1 MPIAAGNELSIAV
14 TADDFQAADAE
25 TRAIETEYKTTFV
38 EGDKIGVYVIA
49 KDGKVLVK
57 NRVLTRD
64 AEGIWGGNKL
74 YYYKMLHLILL
85 IILIPKILR
94 CKILFRKKI
103 LCLIS
108 LQS

>member
-1 MPIAAGNELSIAV
+1 MKNIFNLSVIILLAVFVTACNQNEEPDNMPIAAGNELSIAV

-57 NRVLTRD
+57 NLS
-64 AEGIWGGNKL
+64 
-74 YYYKMLHLILL
+74 LIH
-85 IILIPKILR
+85 I
-94 CKILFRKKI
+94 
-103 LCLIS
+103 
-108 LQS
+108 